1 MAKSVVGLFQNER
14 DARDALRELDSAGL
28 SPDQVSYVNR
38 ESNLL
43 ADHLAQVGIPQD
55 DALIYADGV
64 KRGGVLIVL
73 QALPEAAAKDV
84 AGILN
89 RYNLVDIAAGTRG
102 LRESSEATAGS
113 PTDQG
118 GTPSGPGNCRVYQG
132 RETVMEIPGEEP
144 VHGGADEPGTGTL
157 NRDVTEHPPHENY

>member
-14 DARDALRELDSAGL
+14 EAREALRELDSAGL
-28 SPDQVSYVNR
+28 SPDHVSYVDR
-38 ESNLL
+38 QSNLL
-43 ADHLAQVGIPQD
+43 ADNLAQVGIPQD
-55 DALIYADGV
+55 DALIYSDGV

-73 QALPEAAAKDV
+73 QALPEAAAEDV
-84 AGILN
+84 AAILN

-113 PTDQG
+113 TMDQG

-132 RETVMEIPGEEP
+132 RETVMEIAGEEQL
-144 VHGGADEPGTGTL
+144 HGSADEPATGAL
-157 NRDVTEHPPHENY
+157 DRDVTEHPPHENY